1 MAKAYTKI
9 EWKDHVVDS
18 QTGKVLQQGTPVSA
32 SNLNHMEEG
41 IDLAHQKLEGAN
53 RQTVPLTHGVQVIN
67 GDVNAPVS
75 LQMEGRTLIPLQ
87 NTELDAA
94 KFYVLAD
101 KKTKLKFSESFSVQG
116 IAKFPGVN
124 AKVQVIT
131 RTATFEGKVSGSTLE
146 NPHIAGTNYSETL
159 KSPSNID
166 YPASQ
171 AYVEAVSKRDSNTQT
186 NFTLEAGKMVQAPF
200 SFNIVEEIERNVGRI
215 PRNTLAEKIQ
225 WIKDNVNKAIFQANA
240 YGTGPSGGK
249 LSAAVYRVST
259 GAFYIATPVTNTTLT
274 TTGISIGNGF
284 GVSNIEIDNNGFIH
298 YLLFTEASD
307 GVTRAQIYIDYVELQ
322 IELKPEVILHAPRIP
337 LYEVPKEEYDNILV
351 TWNEDEVLLRY
362 PSVEG
367 VQHIQN
373 PYVIA
378 EGENLFPPFT
388 EIANVHSSLKITYD
402 SPYDITVESTG
413 SYQVITLTKDILPN
427 TKYYFGLEK
436 NEQLVGNSSREIRV
450 HSVDGTVLKSYYS
463 DSIEIITPSNAK
475 YLTVRLGSGSYTGSS
490 KIRFKNPMLCI
501 GSARSFVSRNPSYML
516 IEEKLGAI
524 GTFKDTLFE
533 QDGKMMLKKMIEKD
547 RELDGSLVWAWVG
560 NSIYNGYKRFR
571 SYLSNQDFPVGFSHN
586 SIIDSRQVLT
596 KYDGTKLRNSG
607 LKTDVSAAPDL
618 YSVYKDGNNPYLIEI
633 SVSNADSGFAQ
644 EYEPTNAEMKAYFR
658 GWKVKTSDASNKPT
672 AWKSLV
678 DGKDAPTQTVDYVSN
693 NNAPGY
699 IPYKYSYVL
708 ESSIIS
714 EVRIEGA
721 ISVNGPTQIEVGSGV
736 ITREKVTPYGNIG
749 QERQINRLGFNPL
762 SKKADT
768 ILSIYKNERKDN
780 SWYFLTDTN
789 LAYGRQRAVISDSN
803 YDPSAEYTVTYV
815 VYDRNQFT
823 TNVLTASA
831 NFATNI
837 RTALDDTV
845 KKLEDVK
852 AETSVNSLLL
862 YEVLVRMKA
871 GGI

>member
-32 SNLNHMEEG
+32 SNLNHMEDG
-41 IDLAHQKLEGAN
+41 IDLAHQFLEGAN

-87 NTELDAA
+87 NTELNAA

-131 RTATFEGKVSGSTLE
+131 RTATFEGKVSGSTLK

-159 KSPSNID
+159 KSPSNVN

-171 AYVEAVSKRDSNTQT
+171 AYIEAISKKDSNIHTT
-186 NFTLEAGKMVQAPF
+186 YTLEAGKMVQTPF

-259 GAFYIATPVTNTTLT
+259 GAFYIATPVTNTALT

-284 GVSNIEIDNNGFIH
+284 GVSNIEIDNDGFIH

-322 IELKPEVILHAPRIP
+322 IELKTGVTLLNPRIP
-337 LYEVPKEEYDNILV
+337 LYEVTKGEYDNILV
-351 TWNEDEVLLRY
+351 AWNEEEIQKRY

-367 VQHIQN
+367 VQHLQN
-373 PYVIA
+373 PYFLA
-378 EGENLFPPFT
+378 EGANLLPPFN
-388 EIANVHSSLKITYD
+388 EMEV
-402 SPYDITVESTG
+402 SPNH
-413 SYQVITLTKDILPN
+413 QVIEPYKMISNGIAGSITSYNLSVPKN
-427 TKYYFGLEK
+427 TDFYFHVGSNDSSRRLAVIDLDT
-436 NEQLVGNSSREIRV
+436 NNYIVNYQYSTFVTFNTGNSTRIRV
-450 HSVDGTVLKSYYS
+450 QFRSEEAVTTFEKPILTLGKS
-463 DSIEIITPSNAK
+463 
-475 YLTVRLGSGSYTGSS
+475 
-490 KIRFKNPMLCI
+490 FKP
-501 GSARSFVSRNPSYML
+501 FVPRNPSYMFV
-516 IEEKLGAI
+516 EAKLGVI
-524 GTFKDTLFE
+524 GSYKDTLFE
-533 QDGKMMLKKMIEKD
+533 QDGKMMLRKVIEKD
-547 RELDGSLVWAWVG
+547 VVLDGSLNFQNGDSYAGFKRFKLSTNPFQSIAG
-560 NSIYNGYKRFR
+560 NSIVTKHDGKLIPYGLTNEQADIHSIG
-571 SYLSNQDFPVGFSHN
+571 NDFN
-586 SIIDSRQVLT
+586 
-596 KYDGTKLRNSG
+596 
-607 LKTDVSAAPDL
+607 
-618 YSVYKDGNNPYLIEI
+618 I
-633 SVSNADSGFAQ
+633 SVSNLDTGFS
-644 EYEPTNAEMKAYFR
+644 ETYSPITNEVKAYFN
-658 GWKVKTSDASNKPT
+658 GWQAKTLDENGKPT
-672 AWKSLV
+672 TWRSIV
-678 DGKDAPTQTVDYVSN
+678 DGTDAPTQTLAYVSAN
-693 NNAPGY
+693 KAPGY
-699 IPYKYSYVL
+699 IPYKLSYVL
-708 ESSIIS
+708 ATSQIS
-714 EVRIEGA
+714 EAKAEGA

-736 ITREKVTPYGNIG
+736 IIREKVNPIYGNSSNDYYYVNG
-749 QERQINRLGFNPL
+749 WHSSAFLKNTPL
-762 SKKADT
+762 K
-768 ILSIYKNERKDN
+768 ILNIYKDN
-780 SWYFLTDTN
+780 QSDLQNWGITSTN
-789 LAYGRQRAVISDSN
+789 VAAIRPNKFDSN
-803 YDPSAEYTVTYV
+803 ANYYFTYV

-823 TNVLTASA
+823 TNALTASA
-831 NFATNI
+831 TFATNI

-852 AETSVNSLLL
+852 KETSVNSLLL
-862 YEVLVRMKA
+862 YEMLVRMKA